1 MYSLLFMILHEG
13 GNMHK
18 VLVCGLDTAKLPKI
32 TNKEADELLLKIK
45 LENDEDAK
53 NKFIMANLRLV
64 LSLIQR
70 FDSKHNS
77 DDLFQV
83 GVIGLLKAIGN
94 FDLKYNVKFSTYAV
108 PMITGEIK
116 RYLKDNSSIK
126 VPRSARDIA
135 YKALQA
141 REAIETK
148 CQRNATLAEIAEAI
162 NFNEQEVACALNAV
176 SEPISIY
183 ENVFSDEEDSL
194 SLFEQLYDKGECEDI
209 WNEKMLLKQSFLT
222 LNEKERAILKAR
234 YYLDKTQMEIAEK
247 LGVSQ
252 AQVSRLEKL
261 ARKKMK
267 ALM

>member
-1 MYSLLFMILHEG
+1 
-13 GNMHK
+13 MHK

-32 TNKEADELLLKIK
+32 TNNEANELLIKIK
-45 LENDEDAK
+45 TENDEDAK
-53 NKFIMANLRLV
+53 NKFVMANLRLV
-64 LSLIQR
+64 LSLLQR

-83 GVIGLLKAIGN
+83 GVIGLMKAVNN

-108 PMITGEIK
+108 PMIIGEIK
-116 RYLKDNSSIK
+116 RFLKDCSSVK

-141 REAIETK
+141 RETIEIK
-148 CQRNATLAEIAEAI
+148 YQRMATLDEIAEMTGYA
-162 NFNEQEVACALNAV
+162 EEEVACALNAV

-194 SLFEQLYDKGECEDI
+194 SLIEQLFDKSEGEDM
-209 WNEKMLLKQSFLT
+209 WNEKMLLKQSFMTLT
-222 LNEKERAILKAR
+222 DKERAILKAR
-234 YYLDKTQMEIAEK
+234 YYLDKTQMQIADK

-261 ARKKMK
+261 ALRKMK

>member
-1 MYSLLFMILHEG
+1 
-13 GNMHK
+13 MHK

-32 TNKEADELLLKIK
+32 TNKEADELLMKIK
-45 LENDEDAK
+45 KDNDEDAK

-64 LSLIQR
+64 LSLLQR

-83 GVIGLLKAIGN
+83 GVIGLLKAINN

-108 PMITGEIK
+108 PMIIGEIK

-141 REAIETK
+141 RESIEIKYGRT
-148 CQRNATLAEIAEAI
+148 ATLAEIAEETGYY
-162 NFNEQEVACALNAV
+162 EQEVACALNAV

-194 SLFEQLYDKGECEDI
+194 SLIEQLYDKFEGEEV
-209 WNEKMLLKQSFLT
+209 WNEKMLLKQSFMALT
-222 LNEKERAILKAR
+222 DKERAILKAR
-234 YYLDKTQMEIAEK
+234 FYLDKTQMQIAEK

-261 ARKKMK
+261 ALKKMK

>member
-1 MYSLLFMILHEG
+1 
-13 GNMHK
+13 MHK
-18 VLVCGLDTAKLPKI
+18 VSLCGLDTATLPKI
-32 TNKEADELLLKIK
+32 TNKEAEDLLVKIK
-45 LENDEDAK
+45 NEDDEDSK
-53 NKFIMANLRLV
+53 NKFVMANLRLV

-83 GVIGLLKAIGN
+83 GVIGLLKAVNN

-108 PMITGEIK
+108 PMIIGEIK
-116 RYLKDNSSIK
+116 RYLKDSTSIK

-141 REAIETK
+141 REKIELKEQRTASLFEIAIETGYK
-148 CQRNATLAEIAEAI
+148 EE
-162 NFNEQEVACALNAV
+162 EVACALNAV

-194 SLFEQLYDKGECEDI
+194 SLIEQLYDKGEGEDM
-209 WNEKMLLKQSFLT
+209 WNERMLLKQSFMSLS
-222 LNEKERAILKAR
+222 EKERAILRAR
-234 YYLDKTQMEIAEK
+234 YYLDKTQMQIADK

-261 ARKKMK
+261 ALKKMREK
-267 ALM
+267 M